1 MKGAQELFFFFGGV
15 GGGGIVLKGFQ
26 GDLILL
32 ELEELTAV
40 FSVDAHTESALICCS
55 ATAFII

>member
-1 MKGAQELFFFFGGV
+1 MKGAQELFL

>member
-1 MKGAQELFFFFGGV
+1 MKGAQELSFFW
-15 GGGGIVLKGFQ
+15 GGGIVLKGFQ